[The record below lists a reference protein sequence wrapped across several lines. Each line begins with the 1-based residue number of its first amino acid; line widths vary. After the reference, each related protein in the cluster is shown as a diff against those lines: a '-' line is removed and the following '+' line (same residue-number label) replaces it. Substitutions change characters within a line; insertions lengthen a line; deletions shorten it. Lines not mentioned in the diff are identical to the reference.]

1 MAAYTCCTEPTAPYT
16 CIQLP
21 CLPLPQPILRISPFP
36 LLAESRVQTLPI
48 RLISL
53 LVIFSHKSFAQTE
66 FSPSI
71 SFRSSSGEHRMGD
84 LSRTSESLSS
94 AWCVPPGRCAHSS
107 HAIQAVC
114 GHVPPA
120 TFFTSDINAR
130 LHTQ

>member
-1 MAAYTCCTEPTAPYT
+1 MAAYTCCTEPTAPYA

-21 CLPLPQPILRISPFP
+21 CLPLPQPVPRRSPFP

-48 RLISL
+48 RPISPCDIL
-53 LVIFSHKSFAQTE
+53 YQRFAQTR

-71 SFRSSSGEHRMGD
+71 PYRSSSVEHQMGD
-84 LSRTSESLSS
+84 LSRTSGSLSS
-94 AWCVPPGRCAHSS
+94 AWYAPPGRCAHSS

-114 GHVPPA
+114 VRAPLA
-120 TFFTSDINAR
+120 TFFTSDINAS